1 MSSEYQNKKLEK
13 IEKKLESISKELYL
27 TFLNSRNELKNYF
40 DEKTLIEWTLNGLK
54 ISQGSQNALNT
65 GKKFFEISSFLY
77 EKIPRS
83 IFNIWMEKAVL
94 ISNDSSSLG
103 YSYLISSPSI
113 LNVLR
118 PRYLQEW
125 SDISKNIY
133 SGSWKTNSLASKFM
147 ESSPFLLKTISF
159 DDLKN
164 LSDYL
169 NNIAVKSCDL
179 AIQNLEW
186 CKENLSILGNN
197 SSNFIVLLKSLSN
210 SDWRE
215 INEFFEFLDLNI
227 NKNKIENITYLI
239 QLLLHFELEK
249 EKSEKLKNDIDSF
262 YQNQSN
268 IKISDFT
275 KTFLSI
281 TEKFGNSDLENIF
294 NMNLKIIKLSPRA
307 ANNFNN
313 SINVLLEKLTNRQLK
328 EWFSTGLE
336 VLKKDIVLGQMYF
349 AMETEQSI
357 LLLDTLSYSVDIER
371 EKEMFKI
378 YCAALS
384 GKQLE
389 IQSSEKLVE
398 KKIGWLDS
406 NLATTE
412 GTTIFLPQTIKR
424 FNSKKNNFAWYK
436 VIATHQTGH
445 VEFGSFEFNFSRKS
459 SSFIDLRSRVWDLKS
474 PRIINDYNKEND
486 PEQNSK
492 SYLTDISKF
501 LDLFDDSKLAL
512 DIFTLLEASRID
524 KKVLRVYQGIKEDYL
539 KVQNIAI
546 TNRPKIEELP
556 TREALVEILI
566 RYSINPNLKIN
577 IPKIHKDIILSLFIF
592 VDKLNSPKALVE
604 DSAEAT
610 IRIYKIL
617 SEIENTVSDEQEFD
631 ELDPNQG
638 NQNEEINEENDQEIK
653 DILDYFQSFE
663 GVLDFSNSTD
673 DSSNSEVVPEEPD
686 YKSSQEV
693 EYRGDFK
700 PELSQLLYDLQI
712 AEGTDLNGE
721 NINLSE
727 SELEEMIKNSP
738 EIQDGDS
745 TETDQ
750 IDGDVAK
757 NIADLIDKLDGQESK
772 SGGMFSDSFGHVDE
786 TGNGLVASG
795 KDQYVYD
802 EWDFRAKEYKKN
814 WCLVNEKRMSEGESD
829 FYDETLLNYS
839 DLMKEIRKQFEL
851 IVPENY
857 RKIKRL
863 EDGEE
868 QDLDLVIEAMTDLRA
883 GITPSEKL
891 FWRRN
896 KVERDIAVAFL
907 LDMSASTAEA
917 IEDTK
922 FSKDD
927 WSAPDDPEKYMEW
940 LRKRRSQGLRRGYKR
955 IIDLEKE
962 GIILLI
968 EALETLGDFYGI
980 YGFSGYGREN
990 VEFFVMKEIE
1000 EKFSSEVSKRID
1012 RVSPLH
1018 ATRMGP
1024 AIRHTIKKLENV
1036 EAKSRFLFLISDGR
1050 PQDRGYSR
1058 EGVEK
1063 EYAVNDTKKALQ
1075 EAKSSGITP
1084 FCLTVDKQGHDYMK
1098 NMMDDMS
1105 YEVLDNISLLPLRL
1119 PELYKALTM
1128 T

>member
-1 MSSEYQNKKLEK
+1 MTTSEYYNSKLSK
-13 IEKKLESISKELYL
+13 IGNELKLISQELYL
-27 TFLNSRNELKNYF
+27 TFLNNKNDLRKYF
-40 DEKTLIEWTLNGLK
+40 DEKTLVDWALIGLNISKGSEKNLK
-54 ISQGSQNALNT
+54 T
-65 GKKFFEISSFLY
+65 GKKFFQVSSLIN
-77 EKIPRS
+77 EKIPLS
-83 IFNIWMEKAVL
+83 TFKIWMLMVEK
-94 ISNDSSSLG
+94 ISLESTALG
-103 YSYLISSPSI
+103 YSYLISSPSV
-113 LNVLR
+113 LKFLR

-125 SDISKNIY
+125 GEISKSIF
-133 SGSWKTNSLASKFM
+133 SGSWKSNSLASKFL
-147 ESSPFLLKTISF
+147 ELSPLLLEIISF
-159 DDLKN
+159 DDLKKISEYCKN
-164 LSDYL
+164 LS
-169 NNIAVKSCDL
+169 VKSCDL
-179 AIQNLEW
+179 ASHNLDW
-186 CKENLSILGNN
+186 FSENLPILGKE
-197 SSNFIVLLKSLSN
+197 SGDFIILLKKMTT

-215 INEFFEFLDLNI
+215 INMFFELLDLNI
-227 NKNKIENITYLI
+227 QKNKVENIKYLN
-239 QLLLHFELEK
+239 QLLLNFYLEK
-249 EKSEKLKNDIDSF
+249 EKKSNKNKTENAD
-262 YQNQSN
+262 
-268 IKISDFT
+268 IKITDFA
-275 KTFLSI
+275 KTFLKN
-281 TEKFGNSDLENIF
+281 TEKLRDLDLSRIF
-294 NMNLKIIKLSPRA
+294 NFNLNLIKFSPQSA
-307 ANNFNN
+307 YNFNN
-313 SINVLLEKLTNRQLK
+313 SVDSLLEKLTDTQLL
-328 EWFSTGLE
+328 EWFNTGIE
-336 VLKKDIVLGQMYF
+336 ILKKDLTLGELF
-349 AMETEQSI
+349 FLIETEQSQ
-357 LLLDTLSYSVDIER
+357 LLIDTLSFSVDIER
-371 EKEMFKI
+371 EKELFKI

-384 GKQLE
+384 GKDLE

-398 KKIGWLDS
+398 KEIGWLDS

-412 GTTIFLPQTIKR
+412 GTTIFLPQTVKR
-424 FNSKKNNFAWYK
+424 FSTKKENFAWYK

-445 VEFGSFEFNFSRKS
+445 VEFGSFEFNFERKS
-459 SSFIDLRSRVWDLKS
+459 SLFFDLRFQLLNLKS
-474 PRIINDYNKEND
+474 EENIDDTLKDTNKD
-486 PEQNSK
+486 SK

-501 LDLFDDSKLAL
+501 LNIFDDSKLAL

-524 KKVLRVYQGIKEDYL
+524 RKVLNVYRGIRDDYL
-539 KVQNIAI
+539 DVQKSALI
-546 TNRPKIEELP
+546 NRPKIEELP

-566 RYSINPNLKIN
+566 RYSINPNLKVN
-577 IPKIHKDIILSLFIF
+577 IPSKYKDIIRTLFVL
-592 VDKLNSPKALVE
+592 VDKMNSLKAIVE
-604 DSAEAT
+604 DTAEAT

-617 SEIENTVSDEQEFD
+617 SEIDNTLEDNMEFE
-631 ELDPNQG
+631 ELDLNENFQDETENQE
-638 NQNEEINEENDQEIK
+638 NEDDLKN
-653 DILDYFQSFE
+653 ILDYFQSLVKEFK
-663 GVLDFSNSTD
+663 
-673 DSSNSEVVPEEPD
+673 SSNKNNDSDESENVLEESKYQSP
-686 YKSSQEV
+686 QEV

-700 PELSQLLYDLQI
+700 PELSQLLYDFQLSDGI
-712 AEGTDLNGE
+712 SDGNFEDLNLDE
-721 NINLSE
+721 N
-727 SELEEMIKNSP
+727 ELEEMIKNFP
-738 EIQDGDS
+738 DIQDSEGDQS
-745 TETDQ
+745 EKA
-750 IDGDVAK
+750 DGNVAK
-757 NIADLIDKLDGQESK
+757 NIADLLDTLDGQDSN

-786 TGNGLVASG
+786 NGKSLVPTG

-814 WCLVNEKRMSEGESD
+814 WCLVNEKKMSEGESD

-839 DLMKEIRKQFEL
+839 GLMKEIRKQFEM

-868 QDLDLVIEAMTDLRA
+868 QDLDLVVEAMTDLRA

-896 KVERDIAVAFL
+896 KIERDIAVAFL

-922 FSKDD
+922 YSRDD
-927 WSAPDDPEKYMEW
+927 WGAPDDPEKYMEW

-955 IIDLEKE
+955 IVDLEKE
-962 GIILLI
+962 GMILLI

-1000 EKFSSEVSKRID
+1000 EKFSPEIARRID

-1024 AIRHTIKKLENV
+1024 AIRHTIKKLEKV

-1075 EAKSSGITP
+1075 EAKSIGVTP

-1105 YEVLDNISLLPLRL
+1105 YEVLDNIALLPSRL